1 MKKDI
6 NIEENKMQN
15 LKNLIKDLEN
25 QAKSKWAIKE
35 DMADMYNEDARD
47 TEVVLMSILAGRY
60 KWAEEKLSMMD
71 TLPRDNAVLAI
82 IEDKSNEWARA
93 NIGWSM

>member
-1 MKKDI
+1 MRRM
-6 NIEENKMQN
+6 KMQN
-15 LKNLIKDLEN
+15 LRNLIKDLEN

-35 DMADMYNEDARD
+35 DMADMYNQDARD
-47 TEVVLMSILAGRY
+47 TEVVFLSILAGRY
-60 KWAEEKLSMMD
+60 KWADEKLSMMD

-82 IEDKSNEWARA
+82 IEDKGNEWAKA

>member
-1 MKKDI
+1 MK
-6 NIEENKMQN
+6 N
-15 LKNLIKDLEN
+15 LSNLIKDL
-25 QAKSKWAIKE
+25 QKSAKSKWAIKE

-60 KWAEEKLSMMD
+60 KWADEKLSMMD

-82 IEDKSNEWARA
+82 VEDKGNDWAA
-93 NIGWSM
+93 SNIGWSM